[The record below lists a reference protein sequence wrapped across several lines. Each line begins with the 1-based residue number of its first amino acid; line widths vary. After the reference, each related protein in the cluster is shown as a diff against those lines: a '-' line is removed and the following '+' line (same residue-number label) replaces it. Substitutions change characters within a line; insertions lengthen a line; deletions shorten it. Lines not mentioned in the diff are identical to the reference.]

1 MLKAYQ
7 FFKSYGL
14 LISSL
19 IALLVNILMFTI
31 IISGYPE
38 GNPTEE
44 ELFESTI
51 FDFAISSN
59 VWLFW
64 LSILVLLAFSI
75 VQVIRDPKRSIPTF
89 AGTIGVIVLFFILY
103 STSAGEVRP
112 EYVKVDPSMTP
123 GTVQLVD
130 ASLYM
135 TYIFTLGSIAVLVG
149 MSIFTSIRN
158 R

>member
-1 MLKAYQ
+1 MLKAYH

-19 IALLVNILMFTI
+19 IALVVNILMFAI
-31 IISGYPE
+31 IIGGYPE
-38 GNPTEE
+38 GSPTEE

-64 LSILVLLAFSI
+64 ISILVLLVFSV
-75 VQVIRDPKRSIPTF
+75 VQVVRDPKRSIPSF

-112 EYVKVDPSMTP
+112 EYLKVDPSLTA

-135 TYIFTLGSIAVLVG
+135 TYIFTLGSIAVLVV
-149 MSIFTSIRN
+149 MSVITSIRN